1 MSSVGRRFSF
11 HMTDTTERS
20 GFVYMHKLLKQLLI
34 LLLCTVWSEQVL
46 HPLRSLQPRPVT
58 ISSCKISGKSK
69 VRVTAV
75 TANPRKISGS
85 RCYLFALTPGM
96 SARPVASC
104 KKSKKMTF
112 TCKLNSGGVNLL
124 EFRFCCRFGIPE
136 GNIPISAHAD
146 LFPTP
151 VHWPNID
158 IVFQSPSPKRDF
170 RSMLTWWKMRKNW
183 MYEILWSI
191 LISVSWSHHRH
202 FKIPGTLTPG
212 NTRDKLTGL

>member
-1 MSSVGRRFSF
+1 
-11 HMTDTTERS
+11 MTDTTERS
-20 GFVYMHKLLKQLLI
+20 GFVYMHKLLKQLMI
-34 LLLCTVWSEQVL
+34 LLLCTVLIGTGFAPASV
-46 HPLRSLQPRPVT
+46 SAASRPVT

-124 EFRFCCRFGIPE
+124 NSGFAVASRNSSGKYTYISTRRFISNPGALAKYRYRFPKS
-136 GNIPISAHAD
+136 ISKKGLQVNAD
-146 LFPTP
+146 
-151 VHWPNID
+151 
-158 IVFQSPSPKRDF
+158 
-170 RSMLTWWKMRKNW
+170 MM
-183 MYEILWSI
+183 
-191 LISVSWSHHRH
+191 
-202 FKIPGTLTPG
+202 
-212 NTRDKLTGL
+212 

>member
-1 MSSVGRRFSF
+1 
-11 HMTDTTERS
+11 MTDTTERS

-34 LLLCTVWSEQVL
+34 LLLCTVLIGTGFAPASV
-46 HPLRSLQPRPVT
+46 SAASRPVT

-124 EFRFCCRFGIPE
+124 NSGFAVASRNSSGKYTYISTRRFISNPGALAKYRYRFPKS
-136 GNIPISAHAD
+136 IS
-146 LFPTP
+146 
-151 VHWPNID
+151 
-158 IVFQSPSPKRDF
+158 KRDF
-170 RSMLTWWKMRKNW
+170 RSMLT
-183 MYEILWSI
+183 
-191 LISVSWSHHRH
+191 
-202 FKIPGTLTPG
+202 
-212 NTRDKLTGL
+212 

>member
-1 MSSVGRRFSF
+1 MSSVGRRFSI

-20 GFVYMHKLLKQLLI
+20 GFVYMHKLLKQLMI
-34 LLLCTVWSEQVL
+34 LLLCTVLIGTGFSPASV
-46 HPLRSLQPRPVT
+46 SAASRPVT

-112 TCKLNSGGVNLL
+112 KKNIFVPYFAIKGDILLSKYFCNSSLL
-124 EFRFCCRFGIPE
+124 F
-136 GNIPISAHAD
+136 
-146 LFPTP
+146 
-151 VHWPNID
+151 V
-158 IVFQSPSPKRDF
+158 
-170 RSMLTWWKMRKNW
+170 
-183 MYEILWSI
+183 
-191 LISVSWSHHRH
+191 LITNKCH
-202 FKIPGTLTPG
+202 T
-212 NTRDKLTGL
+212 

>member
-1 MSSVGRRFSF
+1 
-11 HMTDTTERS
+11 MTDTTERS

-34 LLLCTVWSEQVL
+34 LLLCTVLIGTGFSPASV
-46 HPLRSLQPRPVT
+46 SAASRPVT
-58 ISSCKISGKSK
+58 SSCKISGKSK

-124 EFRFCCRFGIPE
+124 NSGFAVASRNTYISTRRF
-136 GNIPISAHAD
+136 IS
-146 LFPTP
+146 
-151 VHWPNID
+151 N
-158 IVFQSPSPKRDF
+158 
-170 RSMLTWWKMRKNW
+170 
-183 MYEILWSI
+183 
-191 LISVSWSHHRH
+191 
-202 FKIPGTLTPG
+202 PGALA
-212 NTRDKLTGL
+212 K